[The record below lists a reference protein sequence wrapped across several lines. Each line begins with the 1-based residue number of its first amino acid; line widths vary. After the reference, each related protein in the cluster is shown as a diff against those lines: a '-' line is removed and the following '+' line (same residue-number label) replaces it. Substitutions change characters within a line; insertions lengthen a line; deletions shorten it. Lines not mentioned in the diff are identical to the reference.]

1 MNSTY
6 KPQYQGSS
14 DSQIETKFREALN
27 GHTALSNFSIHEL
40 NYFLEIL
47 DPMMSRDID
56 KAMESYQAKKEP
68 ILEVFIIQKFPWLKL
83 SGVEIETRGPAK
95 HPKVSLNH
103 MQKSSSKTFLSLHVL
118 LPKHESLPPA
128 VLLF

>member
-47 DPMMSRDID
+47 EPMMSRDID

-68 ILEVFIIQKFPWLKL
+68 ILEVFVVQNFILRLCDLIFRLCDRNERL
-83 SGVEIETRGPAK
+83 G
-95 HPKVSLNH
+95 
-103 MQKSSSKTFLSLHVL
+103 
-118 LPKHESLPPA
+118 
-128 VLLF
+128 